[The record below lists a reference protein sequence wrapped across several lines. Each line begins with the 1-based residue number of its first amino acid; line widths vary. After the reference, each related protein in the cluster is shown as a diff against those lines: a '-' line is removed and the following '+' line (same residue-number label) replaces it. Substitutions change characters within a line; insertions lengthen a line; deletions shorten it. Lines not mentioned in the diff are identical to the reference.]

1 MHKWGHICPANDS
14 RRGYFR
20 TFSHLRLEMTVKHI
34 LLGLLVVSFGTSC
47 AGHGEHDKEQMPLD
61 YVRYPYQ
68 AMYPGDDS
76 VTADAIF
83 SGITTFAKL
92 PWVQCLTKDKD
103 VPFDIAF
110 LGAPFVSL

>member
-1 MHKWGHICPANDS
+1 
-14 RRGYFR
+14 
-20 TFSHLRLEMTVKHI
+20 MTVKHI

-110 LGAPFVSL
+110 LGAPFVSLLLSYHVRTVAEV